1 MIQTGLS
8 EEIFFRGLVA
18 GSLGRKLP
26 LWQEN
31 IIQAVIF
38 LLPHLPIL
46 LIDPGL
52 WWLAVAFPGSAALV
66 NGWLRIKSGSILSA
80 WMLHASANFT
90 VALTVMTFV

>member
-1 MIQTGLS
+1 MRQFYYYEPEEQEPGLGF
-8 EEIFFRGLVA
+8 ELVV
-18 GSLGRKLP
+18 LGV
-26 LWQEN
+26 
-31 IIQAVIF
+31 II
-38 LLPHLPIL
+38 
-46 LIDPGL
+46 GL